1 MVLGLRS
8 KNRKGS
14 LHQLVYTV
22 NVKEINPWTPL
33 RSAQSVLLQWEN
45 GDQSSGA
52 LTSAIDNGKIEFDE
66 SFKLPLTL
74 EASRKSTNRESF
86 LKNCLEFH
94 LYEPK
99 KDKVSKGQLL
109 GSAVVNLA
117 DYGIIKETI
126 SISIPFNLKKSSR
139 NIEQPVLYLNI
150 QPFDKDDSSSSTK
163 GGLSKEASLD
173 KEGSEAVSESI
184 NEGNDE
190 ETEIAYFTDDDD
202 DDLSSRW
209 SQTISSSVLDHSRE
223 SHIQHDEKGSESAT
237 SGTESLGVT
246 LPSGGTHA
254 NSGISPAVEAFNHA
268 NGKTD
273 TSSSINLPSDPKNP
287 VTNPMAKVESSETSV
302 TVPID
307 TNIDHVKDTD
317 FSSNPEN
324 PVTYPAEV
332 ASSETNVT
340 ISVDMNLYHVED
352 KDLSFNPENPVSYL
366 AKVASSERSFT
377 VPVETNLDDIKET
390 DLSSNPKNPVTYL
403 AKVTS
408 AEKSVAIP
416 VDTNLDHVKGK
427 DLSLNPKNSLT
438 NPMAKVA
445 SSETSVTIPE
455 DMNLDHVKDKDSH
468 TKREGDRKTWRHD
481 QSHVDR
487 SLSSISHVGHWKGNE
502 EKLLWEDEL
511 DSQILNADEYSLQ
524 DRLGF
529 IPAQNSTRKKIN
541 SRSNTFASSL
551 ETTEAKGG
559 FIANNRQK
567 HVTPRQSHFDKA
579 KSNGVT
585 TKIQFVEK
593 AKENGTPKEI
603 PNGNTSDMLSEREE
617 TTNTQFMEKA
627 KENGIP
633 KEIPNSNTSDM
644 LSEREETTNTQFME
658 KAKENGIPKEIPNGN
673 TSDMLSEREE
683 TKNTHFMEKAK
694 ENGIPNEIPNG
705 NTSDMLSERE
715 ETTNTQF
722 MEKANEPDIPAKVH
736 NGSTKNT
743 CNESKEDANSFSIG
757 KVELESKIEMLEE
770 ELREAAV
777 VEASLYSI
785 VAEHGGSTNKV
796 HAPARRLSRFYIHAC
811 RTSNPEK
818 RASAARAAV
827 SGLVLIS
834 KACGNDVPRLTFW
847 FSNSIVLRAIVSHA
861 IGEIVFEDASPPQE
875 ESNSTESSNVWVDPQ
890 TFLLALEKFEAWIF
904 SRIIESVWWQTL
916 TPHMQSA
923 AAKSSSSRKT
933 STRRYGLGDQEQGN
947 FSVELWKKAFKDA
960 CERLCPIRACG
971 HECGCLS
978 VLAKLV
984 MEQLVGRLD
993 VAMFNAILRESADEM
1008 PTDPVSDPICD
1019 SKVLPIPAGK
1029 SSFGAGVQLKN
1040 AIGNWSR
1047 WLTDL
1052 FGIDDNDGPEHSKEV
1067 GNDKNAGWESSL
1079 KTFRL
1084 LNALSDLMMIP
1095 SDMLADPSTRKELC
1109 PKFSAPLIIRV
1120 LNNFVPDEF
1129 NPNPVPEAVFE
1140 ALEEDISEAENE
1152 SITNFPF
1159 MATPTVYSPPSAASL
1174 TSIIGE
1180 IGNQALQRSRSS
1192 VLRKSYTS
1200 DDELDELD
1208 SPITSIIIENSG
1220 DSTNSK
1226 APNWMRTGKG
1236 GRKIVRY
1243 QLIREIWKGGE

>member
-14 LHQLVYTV
+14 LYQLVYTV

-52 LTSAIDNGKIEFDE
+52 LTSTIDNGKIEFDD

-74 EASRKSTNRESF
+74 EASRKSTKRESF
-86 LKNCLEFH
+86 LKNCLEFQ
-94 LYEPK
+94 LYEPR

-109 GSAVVNLA
+109 GSAVINLA

-150 QPFDKDDSSSSTK
+150 QPFDKDGSSSSTK
-163 GGLSKEASLD
+163 GSLSKEASLD
-173 KEGSEAVSESI
+173 KDGSESVSESI

-202 DDLSSRW
+202 DLSSRS
-209 SQTISSSVLDHSRE
+209 SQTISSSVFDQSRE

-237 SGTESLGVT
+237 GGTEILGVP

-254 NSGISPAVEAFNHA
+254 NSGISPSVEALEHV

-273 TSSSINLPSDPKNP
+273 TSSSINMPSDPKNP
-287 VTNPMAKVESSETSV
+287 VTKPMAKVSSLETSV
-302 TVPID
+302 TVPTD
-307 TNIDHVKDTD
+307 TNLDCAKDTD
-317 FSSNPEN
+317 LSSNPEN

-332 ASSETNVT
+332 ASSETSVT
-340 ISVDMNLYHVED
+340 ISVDMNLDHVKD
-352 KDLSFNPENPVSYL
+352 KGLSFDPKNPVTYP
-366 AKVASSERSFT
+366 AKVASSEASVT
-377 VPVETNLDDIKET
+377 IPVDTNLDNVKET
-390 DLSSNPKNPVTYL
+390 DLSSNPKNPVTYPD
-403 AKVTS
+403 KVAS
-408 AEKSVAIP
+408 SEKSVAIP
-416 VDTNLDHVKGK
+416 VDTNLDRVKDK

-438 NPMAKVA
+438 YPMAKVA
-445 SSETSVTIPE
+445 SSETSVTIPV
-455 DMNLDHVKDKDSH
+455 DMSLDHVKDEDSH
-468 TKREGDRKTWRHD
+468 TKREGDRKAWRHD

-487 SLSSISHVGHWKGNE
+487 SLSSISHVGHWKENE
-502 EKLLWEDEL
+502 ERILWEDEL

-529 IPAQNSTRKKIN
+529 IPAQDSTRKKIT
-541 SRSNTFASSL
+541 SRGNTFASSL
-551 ETTEAKGG
+551 ETTEVKGG
-559 FIANNRQK
+559 FVANDRQK
-567 HVTPRQSHFDKA
+567 HVRPLQSHFDKA

-585 TKIQFVEK
+585 KKIQFVEK
-593 AKENGTPKEI
+593 TKENGIPEDI
-603 PNGNTSDMLSEREE
+603 PNGNTSDMLCEREE
-617 TTNTQFMEKA
+617 TV
-627 KENGIP
+627 
-633 KEIPNSNTSDM
+633 
-644 LSEREETTNTQFME
+644 
-658 KAKENGIPKEIPNGN
+658 
-673 TSDMLSEREE
+673 
-683 TKNTHFMEKAK
+683 
-694 ENGIPNEIPNG
+694 
-705 NTSDMLSERE
+705 
-715 ETTNTQF
+715 NTQF
-722 MEKANEPDIPAKVH
+722 MEKANEPDIPEKVH
-736 NGSTKNT
+736 NGSINDT
-743 CNESKEDANSFSIG
+743 CNESKENENSFSIG

-777 VEASLYSI
+777 VEASLYSVI
-785 VAEHGGSTNKV
+785 AEHGGSTNKV

-811 RTSNPEK
+811 RTSNPDK
-818 RASAARAAV
+818 RASAARTAV
-827 SGLVLIS
+827 SGLVLVS

-861 IGEIVFEDASPPQE
+861 IGEMLFEDASPPQE
-875 ESNSTESSNVWVDPQ
+875 GSDSTESSNDWVDPQ

-923 AAKSSSSRKT
+923 AAKSSSSRKP
-933 STRRYGLGDQEQGN
+933 STRRYGLGDQEQGK

-1052 FGIDDNDGPEHSKEV
+1052 FGIDDNEGSEDRNEV
-1067 GNDKNAGWESSL
+1067 GNDKNAGREASL
-1079 KTFRL
+1079 KTFCL
-1084 LNALSDLMMIP
+1084 LNALSDLMMLP

-1140 ALEEDISEAENE
+1140 ALEEDISEAMDEC
-1152 SITNFPF
+1152 ITNFPF

-1174 TSIIGE
+1174 TGIIGE
-1180 IGNQALQRSRSS
+1180 IGSQALQRSGSS
-1192 VLRKSYTS
+1192 VLRKSYSS

-1208 SPITSIIIENSG
+1208 SPITSIIMENPG
-1220 DSTNSK
+1220 DSSTSK
-1226 APNWMRTGKG
+1226 APNWMRSGKG
-1236 GRKIVRY
+1236 GRKVVRY
-1243 QLIREIWKGGE
+1243 QLIREIWKDGE